1 MNQDN
6 ICALATAS
14 GMGAIAVLRISGPD
28 AIDICESI
36 FESKRPG
43 KLLGSQKSHTIHLG
57 SIVNENQMIDEVL
70 VSLFKGPNSYTGD
83 NVVEISCHGSTFI
96 QQQILRLLIHKG
108 CRTARPGEFT
118 FRAFMNGKMDLSQ
131 AEAVADLI
139 SSSNEK
145 SHQLA
150 LSQMR
155 GGFSSEINTLRKQ
168 LIKFASLIE
177 LELDFSTEDVEFAN
191 RSDLEILL
199 NELKRVLRKLIDS
212 FALGNVLKNGIPVA
226 IVGEPNVGKSTLL
239 NSLLNEERA
248 IVSEIA
254 GTTRDTVEDELVI
267 EGISFRFIDTAG
279 IRDTKEKI
287 ERIGI
292 KKTFEKIDQSKVVLY
307 LFDAL
312 SSSPDQVKQEIVK
325 LESLTNGKQ
334 LIVIA
339 NKVDAGDL
347 SQIKADFSFLPQIIF
362 ISAKNNDQVEV
373 LKSLLTE
380 KVKNGLLSNADVMV
394 SNSRHY
400 EALSLSLQYV
410 VRVQDGM
417 KNHLSGDLLS
427 MDLRQALFHL
437 GEITGEITTDDLL
450 DVIFKDFCIG
460 K

>member
-96 QQQILRLLIHKG
+96 QQQILQLLIHKG

-450 DVIFKDFCIG
+450 DVIFRDFCIG